1 MMSSDFQTF
10 LDIQNITQWFQ
21 LKSSEVLTRV
31 KLCMYVF
38 ADWRSHLEHSHAV
51 AIKKYTY

>member
-1 MMSSDFQTF
+1 MMSSDFQTL

-21 LKSSEVLTRV
+21 QKSSEVLTRV